1 MEQFVL
7 NVMSDQKQ
15 TQSLRNKTQV
25 VTLTIPTWSYSGT
38 VKNKKW
44 YSIQKNGEYHW
55 IAFHRIVFGEIMSH
69 INCFMLAS
77 ILSVYLRSLFL
88 LLLHQYST
96 TPPTPHEQMTS
107 QLQQLYLSHL
117 TTLLDYTNL
126 SRKTPRYGDKTHS
139 SQQNKLKR
147 CNLFS
152 ISKNYV
158 WHLKCCI
165 ALTMLWKIS
174 IFAHPLFPLNPS
186 RAQTEQ
192 NKVSSP
198 VVASSQRPRLAV
210 KTRKYLYLKIAK
222 EV

>member
-7 NVMSDQKQ
+7 NVMSDFDQKQ

-25 VTLTIPTWSYSGT
+25 VTLTMPTWLYSGT

-44 YSIQKNGEYHW
+44 YSIQKNAEYHC
-55 IAFHRIVFGEIMSH
+55 IAFHRIVFGEIISH
-69 INCFMLAS
+69 VNCFMPAS
-77 ILSVYLRSLFL
+77 ILSVYLCSLFL
-88 LLLHQYST
+88 LLLHWYST

-152 ISKNYV
+152 ISINYV

-165 ALTMLWKIS
+165 ALNMLWKIQHFCLSFIS
-174 IFAHPLFPLNPS
+174 IKPIS
-186 RAQTEQ
+186 SSYRAE
-192 NKVSSP
+192 
-198 VVASSQRPRLAV
+198 
-210 KTRKYLYLKIAK
+210 
-222 EV
+222 

>member
-1 MEQFVL
+1 MGI
-7 NVMSDQKQ
+7 
-15 TQSLRNKTQV
+15 LRNSKKIRNGIAYRKMKSTTGLLSIV
-25 VTLTIPTWSYSGT
+25 LSLVKSCHTLTAS
-38 VKNKKW
+38 
-44 YSIQKNGEYHW
+44 
-55 IAFHRIVFGEIMSH
+55 
-69 INCFMLAS
+69 S

-88 LLLHQYST
+88 LLLHWYSR

-165 ALTMLWKIS
+165 ALNMLWKIQHFCLSFIS
-174 IFAHPLFPLNPS
+174 IKPIS
-186 RAQTEQ
+186 SSDRAE
-192 NKVSSP
+192 
-198 VVASSQRPRLAV
+198 
-210 KTRKYLYLKIAK
+210 
-222 EV
+222 